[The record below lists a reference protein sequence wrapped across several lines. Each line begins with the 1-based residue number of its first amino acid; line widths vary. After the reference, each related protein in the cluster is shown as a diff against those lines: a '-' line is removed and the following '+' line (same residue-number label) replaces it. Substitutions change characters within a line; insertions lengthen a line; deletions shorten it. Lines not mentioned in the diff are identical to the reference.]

1 MKRLLQRLQGLWR
14 HLREHPAA
22 IWLCSHPV
30 GASRI
35 DSPAIGPCLF
45 AEYPANNP
53 RYICHRFAITWH
65 EGIQIDQVS
74 NALRHLINHAR
85 DDHPAITV
93 THQDDTMQILF
104 LQQAD
109 DILDMGI

>member
-1 MKRLLQRLQGLWR
+1 MGR
-14 HLREHPAA
+14 
-22 IWLCSHPV
+22 C
-30 GASRI
+30 
-35 DSPAIGPCLF
+35 
-45 AEYPANNP
+45 P
-53 RYICHRFAITWH
+53 RQAPQVHWWGHQPGHRFAITWH

-74 NALRHLINHAR
+74 SALRHLINHAS